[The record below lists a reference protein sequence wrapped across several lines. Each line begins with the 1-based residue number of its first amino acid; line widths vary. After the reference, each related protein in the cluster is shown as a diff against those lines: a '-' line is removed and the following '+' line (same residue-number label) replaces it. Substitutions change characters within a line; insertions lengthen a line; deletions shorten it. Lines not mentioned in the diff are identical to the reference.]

1 MMDRYA
7 TSEAFRAALEDR
19 LKNRAAA
26 TGTALDRLRRRVVF
40 ERLLARLEVAMPSQ
54 WVVKGGMALE
64 IRLSDRARR
73 TRDIDLAVREDTAD
87 LHEQLVDALTADP
100 FGDGFQFLVASPKT
114 LSTDDAGRPGWRFG
128 VDARLAGKGF
138 ERVTMDVVA
147 RPQEIAATVREVFP
161 TLVDFAGLP
170 PVSVEVIEPRQHFA
184 EKLHAY
190 TKDYGDRVNARSR
203 DLPDMVL
210 LIEDGLAPDARLF
223 DIVEHVFDTRNTHP
237 VPADLPDAPALWA
250 GSYEELTRD
259 LDVGPRT
266 LDEAVRAVRE
276 FWATT
281 VAVAKE

>member
-19 LKNRAAA
+19 LKNRAAD

-40 ERLLARLEVAMPSQ
+40 ERLLARLEVAMPGQ
-54 WVVKGGMALE
+54 WVVKGAMALE

-73 TRDIDLAVREDTAD
+73 TKDIDLAFREDTAD
-87 LHEQLVDALTADP
+87 LHERLVDALTVDP
-100 FGDGFQFLVASPKT
+100 FGDGFQFLVALPKP
-114 LSTDDAGRPGWRFG
+114 LGTDEAGRPGLGFG
-128 VDARLAGKGF
+128 VDARLAGRGF
-138 ERVTMDVVA
+138 ERVTMDVVE
-147 RPQEIAATVREVFP
+147 RPEEIAATVREVFP

-190 TKDYGDRVNARSR
+190 TKDYGERANSRSR

-210 LIEDGLAPDARLF
+210 LIESGLTPDGELYD
-223 DIVEHVFDTRNTHP
+223 VVKHVFDTRNTHSI
-237 VPADLPDAPALWA
+237 PADLPDAPALWA
-250 GSYEELTRD
+250 RSYEELTRD

-266 LDEAVRAVRE
+266 LDEAVQAVRE

-281 VAVAKE
+281 VLVAKE